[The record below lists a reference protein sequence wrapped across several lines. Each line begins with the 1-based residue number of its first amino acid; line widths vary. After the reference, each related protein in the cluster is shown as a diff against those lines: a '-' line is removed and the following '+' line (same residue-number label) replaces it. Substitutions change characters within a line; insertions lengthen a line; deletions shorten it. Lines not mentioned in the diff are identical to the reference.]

1 MEKFVRGDLK
11 VIGERG
17 KRRWKNNNK
26 KQFWPHFLLKFKVFL
41 FFLATFFSSE
51 NFCVALF
58 FLKKTF
64 VFTRHMLDY
73 TIKIIQRELQVYIV
87 LFDGKISYFDILMG
101 ILAILKFLKDIPA
114 NQP

>member
-1 MEKFVRGDLK
+1 
-11 VIGERG
+11 
-17 KRRWKNNNK
+17 
-26 KQFWPHFLLKFKVFL
+26 
-41 FFLATFFSSE
+41 
-51 NFCVALF
+51 
-58 FLKKTF
+58 
-64 VFTRHMLDY
+64 MLDY